1 MYDQYMAVDLPGK
14 MLYKKDFSVK
24 IRKIT
29 PIEQKYIISL
39 STKEQRTSK
48 DYLEFLKKI
57 IVISDPEVQFEDLFY
72 FDLRYILYRIHFVT
86 YSAHPF
92 KLEFTCGKE
101 LGNDKPCTQKIIKE
115 LKADELVIN
124 TPDDLPDL
132 VDTIDLENFGAL
144 HIRNKILRDDITIE
158 NFIRMHNLD
167 PDDLQIN
174 ILLLD
179 LCAISVDRDINEL
192 YEAACTGELT
202 VEDIIKIENWI
213 NSAVWG
219 VNETVNIKCPLC
231 GMEESREYFLTLE
244 DFFSAY

>member
-1 MYDQYMAVDLPGK
+1 MYDQYMAVDLPGQ
-14 MLYKKDFSVK
+14 MLYEKEFSVK

-48 DYLEFLKKI
+48 DYLDFLKKL

-92 KLEFTCGKE
+92 KLEFVCGKE
-101 LGNDKPCTQKIIKE
+101 TDAGQCNQKIIKE
-115 LKADELVIN
+115 LNANELVIH
-124 TPDDLPDL
+124 TPDDLPEL
-132 VDTIDLENFGAL
+132 IDTIELENLGTL

-158 NFIRMHNLD
+158 NFIRTNKLD
-167 PDDLQIN
+167 PNDLQIN

-179 LCAISVDRDINEL
+179 LCAISVDRDIKEL
-192 YEAACTGELT
+192 YAAACTGELT
-202 VEDIIKIENWI
+202 VEDIIKIEDWI
-213 NSAVWG
+213 NNTVWG
-219 VNETVNIKCPLC
+219 VDETVNIKCPVC
-231 GMEESREYFLTLE
+231 GMEESREYFLSLE